1 MTLFL
6 PPLFLMIFWKQI
18 ILNINNVLTDWLDNS
33 FSIWVIQNN
42 FKHFK
47 NLDFKYLYETNAMY
61 PFKYSLS
68 FAEHFFFPS
77 FFVFII
83 SYFIKNPITQYNI
96 LILLNHSLIFIC
108 SYLLLGIFTKKSLIK
123 LIGSFYL
130 SFSPYFFTQLG
141 HIQMIFFW
149 PYLLTFYFLLKFFE
163 EKQNKY
169 LILSGIVAGLQFLSC
184 VYLGIFLFLSI
195 NLFLFFKL
203 IVNKNHDLVKNFII
217 LNFLF
222 FIISSPSIIGYF
234 KLYQEYRPNRDVREF
249 IVYSAHVTDYLFP
262 SPNQDSALYR
272 TGLFKKI
279 KNFNNHIM
287 GEKAAFIGFFP
298 LIIISFYFFSLVK
311 IKKEGNFF
319 NFKIKVGHYFLF
331 FLILAFFG
339 FILSLGPRF
348 QANGAYLHIPLPYY
362 FILKISFASILRAL
376 ARWYFLV
383 VFSVSILLT
392 ISLDNFDSKLKK
404 FNNLLLIFI
413 LLLFILEFY
422 PSPLKPQRVSQF
434 FDNNSI
440 LTEICKDGQKKL
452 VEYPFTYRNTDGTLI
467 KDLEYKSTILFNST
481 FHNCK
486 ILSGFSAFE
495 PPKYLEIKS
504 EFDNGFDEKDLK
516 IMSKLNIDYL
526 KFNKFAVSKNE
537 WREIMNKNKLD
548 KYKRIYEDKRISV
561 YRLN

>member
-1 MTLFL
+1 
-6 PPLFLMIFWKQI
+6 
-18 ILNINNVLTDWLDNS
+18 
-33 FSIWVIQNN
+33 
-42 FKHFK
+42 
-47 NLDFKYLYETNAMY
+47 MY

-68 FAEHFFFPS
+68 FAEHFFFSS
-77 FFVFII
+77 FVVFII

-184 VYLGIFLFLSI
+184 VYLGIFLFLSF

-262 SPNQDSALYR
+262 LRNQDSALYR
-272 TGLFKKI
+272 IALFKKI

-287 GEKAAFIGFFP
+287 GEK
-298 LIIISFYFFSLVK
+298 
-311 IKKEGNFF
+311 
-319 NFKIKVGHYFLF
+319 
-331 FLILAFFG
+331 
-339 FILSLGPRF
+339 R
-348 QANGAYLHIPLPYY
+348 
-362 FILKISFASILRAL
+362 
-376 ARWYFLV
+376 
-383 VFSVSILLT
+383 
-392 ISLDNFDSKLKK
+392 
-404 FNNLLLIFI
+404 LLL
-413 LLLFILEFY
+413 
-422 PSPLKPQRVSQF
+422 VF
-434 FDNNSI
+434 F
-440 LTEICKDGQKKL
+440 
-452 VEYPFTYRNTDGTLI
+452 
-467 KDLEYKSTILFNST
+467 
-481 FHNCK
+481 H
-486 ILSGFSAFE
+486 
-495 PPKYLEIKS
+495 
-504 EFDNGFDEKDLK
+504 
-516 IMSKLNIDYL
+516 
-526 KFNKFAVSKNE
+526 
-537 WREIMNKNKLD
+537 
-548 KYKRIYEDKRISV
+548 
-561 YRLN
+561 